1 MFQQSEMQEN
11 SRITVNGSGS
21 ETSNVT
27 LDISNNAIGLDQMSG
42 ITRGSLIVGD
52 SNNGPSYLSLGTA
65 NKVLSSDGTDT
76 VWSQVTN
83 DMLSGSISNSKL
95 SNSSLTV
102 TGLGMD

>member
-1 MFQQSEMQEN
+1 MS
-11 SRITVNGSGS
+11 GSGS

-83 DMLSGSISNSKL
+83 EYFQVLFQIAN
-95 SNSSLTV
+95 
-102 TGLGMD
+102 